1 MTTVVLPP
9 AEPTTGPT
17 PSKKR
22 GRGGS
27 TLWRYLVIRFLLIFP
42 TVFILVTMVF
52 VLMRITGDPI
62 TIALGGKLPPD
73 QLAERIHHAGYDRPI
88 LVQYV
93 EYLGNIFTGNFGTSV
108 TDGQPITQIL
118 LTHGSATLELAF
130 YALIVAFIVG
140 IPLGQVAAYFRDRWP
155 DAVLRIFAILA
166 YATPVF
172 FAGLLLKL
180 VFAVWLDVL
189 PVAGR
194 ASTRTEILF
203 TTMPNR

>member
-1 MTTVVLPP
+1 MTPVGP
-9 AEPTTGPT
+9 APAVPGGTASA

-73 QLAERIHHAGYDRPI
+73 QLAERIHHAGFDRPI

-93 EYLGNIFTGNFGTSV
+93 EYLGNIFTGNFGTSI
-108 TDGQPITQIL
+108 TDGQPISQIL
-118 LTHGSATLELAF
+118 LVHGGATL
-130 YALIVAFIVG
+130 
-140 IPLGQVAAYFRDRWP
+140 
-155 DAVLRIFAILA
+155 
-166 YATPVF
+166 
-172 FAGLLLKL
+172 
-180 VFAVWLDVL
+180 
-189 PVAGR
+189 
-194 ASTRTEILF
+194 
-203 TTMPNR
+203 

>member
-1 MTTVVLPP
+1 MTTVALPP

-73 QLAERIHHAGYDRPI
+73 QLAERIHQAGYDSRR
-88 LVQYV
+88 
-93 EYLGNIFTGNFGTSV
+93 SA
-108 TDGQPITQIL
+108 DGGKVRFRRL
-118 LTHGSATLELAF
+118 STL
-130 YALIVAFIVG
+130 
-140 IPLGQVAAYFRDRWP
+140 PRSR
-155 DAVLRIFAILA
+155 
-166 YATPVF
+166 
-172 FAGLLLKL
+172 
-180 VFAVWLDVL
+180 
-189 PVAGR
+189 
-194 ASTRTEILF
+194 
-203 TTMPNR
+203 